1 MVKKKPH
8 TGPPEAKHDT
18 AAISLLAEEDGELM
32 LPAVFTAEELLRW
45 LEDRA
50 EEHKNTEMRD
60 NARKYVHV
68 IYALAEAQRAHALA
82 KTEEKTCPEKAKE
95 EEAGISTVKFNA
107 EVLLR

>member
-1 MVKKKPH
+1 MVKEKPH

-45 LEDRA
+45 LADGA
-50 EEHKNTEMRD
+50 KDQEMRD

-68 IYALAEAQRAHALA
+68 IYALEEAQRAHALA

-107 EVLLR
+107 